1 MKTLGV
7 GLAALAFL
15 VLASGIP
22 SGGAWADESGAAAA
36 KKDYEVYCVQCH
48 GLRRNGTGVNV
59 PHMSVKPRDHTDAKA
74 MGDLPDDQIFRA
86 IKEGGLANNKSVL
99 MPSFG
104 AVLSDDKIT
113 DMVAYLRQVCKCGP
127 SR

>member
-59 PHMSVKPRDHTDAKA
+59 PYMSVKPRDHTDAKA
-74 MGDLPDDQIFRA
+74 MGDLPTIR
-86 IKEGGLANNKSVL
+86 
-99 MPSFG
+99 SFG
-104 AVLSDDKIT
+104 
-113 DMVAYLRQVCKCGP
+113 R
-127 SR
+127 SRRAGLPTTSRC

>member
-1 MKTLGV
+1 MKMLV
-7 GLAALAFL
+7 AVLSAVALLAA
-15 VLASGIP
+15 VSVEP
-22 SGGAWADESGAAAA
+22 SAARAEETGVAAA
-36 KKDYEVYCVQCH
+36 KTNYETYCVQCH

-59 PHMSVKPRDHTDAKA
+59 PYMSVKPRDHTDAKA

-99 MPSFG
+99 MPAFA

-127 SR
+127 SH